1 MRQPSIVQQE
11 PSAADT
17 YVHAYAAEC
26 KYFPFFGESDFQG
39 DYEKLSPFEKS
50 QGVLRVLKSAL
61 DLERMILAK
70 SDAQLLRSAAS
81 GLSDVDLRFKVQT
94 SHVHKITE
102 ARLKAV
108 EEAIEGMEALLTN
121 WQSSQVS
128 EKRVSESDS
137 TQVDA
142 DGGISTGET
151 DADGSADDSE
161 SN

>member
-11 PSAADT
+11 PNAADT

-39 DYEKLSPFEKS
+39 DYKGLTPYEKS
-50 QGVLRVLKSAL
+50 QGVLRVLRSAL
-61 DLERMILAK
+61 DLERTILSK
-70 SDAQLLRSAAS
+70 SSAQLLRSAAS
-81 GLSDVDLRFKVQT
+81 GSNEVDLRFKVQIG
-94 SHVHKITE
+94 HVHKITE
-102 ARLKAV
+102 ARLEAV
-108 EEAIEGMEALLTN
+108 EEALEGVEALLTN

-128 EKRVSESDS
+128 EKGVSESDS

-151 DADGSADDSE
+151 DADGSTGDSE
-161 SN
+161 PN